1 METYTFEKTTEKYT
15 TLTHITKSCVYPR
28 YNVCATSNRTTI
40 KAKSLEDAEKM
51 VSRGD
56 CQWEEMG
63 GKESNY
69 EEDY

>member
-28 YNVCATSNRTTI
+28 YNVCATSKQTTI
-40 KAKSLEDAEKM
+40 KAKSLKDAEEM

-56 CQWEEMG
+56 CHWEEMG
-63 GKESNY
+63 GKKSNY
-69 EEDY
+69 EKDY